1 MLFDPNITLFL
12 RDLLPWAGEFFKIIS
27 DVGDIPA
34 YVAVIFAAYWTFGKR
49 EAILT
54 SLVMIV
60 SIFVNYWLKYVIANP
75 RPSNTPPNDYWYE
88 GVEATNYSTPSGH
101 AQNSAAFYGWLSGK
115 LRRWWMLLV
124 STILVFL
131 IGISRVYLGV
141 HYLGDVL
148 LGWGIGILMV
158 VVILRFESSVTD
170 FASRYKSQYL
180 WLALF
185 VFGFIVTLA
194 SSLLPFPPG
203 DNLGAYGGIIMGL
216 GIAVPLEQRYVNFE
230 SVSEFRSASAVVRI
244 AIGVILVL
252 GAMLGLAMILPTAEI
267 WLRTLRYFIVVFLGI
282 FVWPLIFKKAGL

>member
-27 DVGDIPA
+27 EVGDIPF
-34 YVAVIFAAYWTFGKR
+34 YVAIIFVAYWTFGKR

-75 RPSNTPPNDYWYE
+75 RPSNVPPNDYWYE
-88 GVEATNYSTPSGH
+88 GVEATNFSTPSGH
-101 AQNSAAFYGWLSGK
+101 AQNSAFFYGWISGK
-115 LRRWWMLLV
+115 LKKWWMLLV
-124 STILVFL
+124 SIIFVFL

-148 LGWGIGILMV
+148 LGWGVGIVMV
-158 VVILRFESSVTD
+158 LIILRFESSLAD
-170 FASRYKSQYL
+170 FASRYKSEHL
-180 WLALF
+180 WLTLF
-185 VFGFIVTLA
+185 VFGFIITFA
-194 SSLLPFPPG
+194 STFLPYPPG
-203 DNLGAYGGIIMGL
+203 DNFGAYGGMIMGL
-216 GIAVPLEQRYVNFE
+216 GIAVPLEQRFVNFE

-244 AIGVILVL
+244 VIGVILVL
-252 GAMLGLAMILPTAEI
+252 GAMLGLSSFLPTAEV